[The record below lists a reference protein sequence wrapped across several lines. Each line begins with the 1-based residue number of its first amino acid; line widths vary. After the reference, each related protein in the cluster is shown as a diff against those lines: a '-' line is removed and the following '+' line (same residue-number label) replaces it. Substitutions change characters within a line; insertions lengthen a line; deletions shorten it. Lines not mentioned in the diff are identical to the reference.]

1 MATSYNDVYD
11 RAIFRFADYDFLKID
26 IQSREDILEKYL
38 HSAIA
43 DVSVIV
49 EAGTLEFSDDDREF
63 VEDVDDE
70 VQEIL
75 ALGIDYYWLS
85 AKVQNSELMRNSLST
100 KDFTYFSP
108 ANLMRELI
116 NLRNDVKKEY
126 RAAITFY
133 SYNHG
138 DFASLGN

>member
-1 MATSYNDVYD
+1 LATSYNDIYD
-11 RAIFRFADYDFLKID
+11 RAIFRFSDYDFLKID
-26 IQSREDILEKYL
+26 IESREDILEKYL

-43 DVSVIV
+43 DVAVIV
-49 EAGTLEFSDDDREF
+49 EAGTLDIDDENRQF
-63 VEDVDDE
+63 VGDIDNE

-85 AKVQNSELMRNSLST
+85 AKVQNSELLRNSLST

-116 NLRNDVKKEY
+116 NLRNDVKNEY
-126 RAAITFY
+126 RSAITFY

-138 DFASLGN
+138 DFESLIK